1 MILNFWG
8 KCKNI
13 FIESINE
20 LKGSKRR
27 IALAKISEA
36 IGKGGQT
43 VVAKGF
49 KVSRD
54 TVRKGLY
61 ELKSEITIVDN
72 FNARGRKNIEEKLL
86 GLLEDIT
93 DIVDSQSQTDP
104 SFKTTRLFTRITVKE
119 VRNQLIKQK
128 NYEDADLPTNQTL
141 NNKITKLGYKLKKV
155 QKVKPLKKLEQTP
168 VILLALARQV
178 LYSYKVYR
186 LRKHPQIE
194 YLNQDRTC
202 TIDRYHYK

>member
-1 MILNFWG
+1 
-8 KCKNI
+8 
-13 FIESINE
+13 
-20 LKGSKRR
+20 
-27 IALAKISEA
+27 
-36 IGKGGQT
+36 
-43 VVAKGF
+43 
-49 KVSRD
+49 
-54 TVRKGLY
+54 
-61 ELKSEITIVDN
+61 
-72 FNARGRKNIEEKLL
+72 
-86 GLLEDIT
+86 
-93 DIVDSQSQTDP
+93 
-104 SFKTTRLFTRITVKE
+104 
-119 VRNQLIKQK
+119 RNQLIKQK